1 VFGGSPTPALS
12 GSSVLAN
19 MRIFRS
25 FNVGK
30 PLLDVRI
37 ADVLAYVRFE
47 WISERGVKMLGLD
60 GLELTFAV

>member
-1 VFGGSPTPALS
+1 
-12 GSSVLAN
+12 
-19 MRIFRS
+19 MRIFRE

-37 ADVLAYVRFE
+37 GDVLAGVRFE
-47 WISERGVKMLGLD
+47 WVSERGVKMIGLD